1 MNRLLTRMTVAV
13 MLGPLPAA
21 GQTPAH
27 LVESPAVIRIEPRV
41 QVTVQER
48 ERQTRER
55 QERERERA
63 RERAE
68 QTRRDNRAQ
77 QSETIVRTVKIGR
90 EGRVEISNL
99 AGDILI
105 TRGSGDT
112 AKIEAVKTA
121 RGRTEQE
128 AKDALA
134 SVNVDILERDAR
146 LQIKTLYPRH
156 EGRGREGQRQVH
168 VSVEFTISAPEGTRI
183 SAHSLSGDV
192 KVSDIKGDLS
202 VMSLSGDVAI
212 TNAARVIAAKSTSGN
227 VDIVN
232 LRSEIGL
239 EAQTLSGD
247 LILRDCRA
255 PRLQLNTVSGDMRLH
270 GVDAG
275 RMEAQTLNGDI
286 EFLSPLQKSGRYD
299 LNSHAGDIRIVPSGS
314 VGFELDA
321 NSFSGSIKS
330 LLPLKD
336 QREEAGYGRRGPGGH
351 IRSLRGVHGDGA
363 AMLDITT
370 FSGSVVI
377 GKN

>member
-1 MNRLLTRMTVAV
+1 MNRLLTSMTVAV
-13 MLGPLPAA
+13 ILGPLPAA
-21 GQTPAH
+21 GQTPAQV
-27 LVESPAVIRIEPRV
+27 VESRAVVRIEPRV

-55 QERERERA
+55 EERERARA

-68 QTRRDNRAQ
+68 KYRRDNRAQ

-99 AGDILI
+99 AGDIII

-112 AKIEAVKTA
+112 VKIEAVKTA
-121 RGRTEQE
+121 RGRTEQD

-134 SVNVDILERDAR
+134 SVTLDILERDAR
-146 LQIKTLYPRH
+146 LQIKTIYPRH
-156 EGRGREGQRQVH
+156 DARSRENNRQTH
-168 VSVEFTISAPEGTRI
+168 VSVQFTITAPEGTRI

-202 VMSLSGDVAI
+202 IVSLSGDVAI

-232 LRSEIGL
+232 LRSDVGL

-275 RMEAQTLNGDI
+275 RIEAQTLNGDI

-299 LNSHAGDIRIVPSGS
+299 LNSHAGDIRIVPSGNI
-314 VGFELDA
+314 GFELDV
-321 NSFSGSIKS
+321 NSFSGSIES
-330 LLPLKD
+330 LLTLTD
-336 QREEAGYGRRGPGGH
+336 QREEAGYGRRGPGGR
-351 IRSLRGVHGDGA
+351 IRSLRGVHGDGG

-377 GKN
+377 GKK